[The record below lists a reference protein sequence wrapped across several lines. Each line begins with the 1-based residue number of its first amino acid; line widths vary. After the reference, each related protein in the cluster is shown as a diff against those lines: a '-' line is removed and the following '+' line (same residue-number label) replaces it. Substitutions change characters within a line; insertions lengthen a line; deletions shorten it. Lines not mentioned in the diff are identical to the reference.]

1 MPDSFPPSD
10 AMVTEAERGL
20 AWRSEYNRGGTAIG
34 IARARDIVNR
44 KDLPLPTWRRIKA
57 YFDRHE
63 VDKRAEG
70 FSPGEDGYPS
80 NGRIAWALWGGDAG
94 YTRAQSIV
102 ETANETKASAMEQQ
116 TETRDGEGMYPLSPR
131 QQSLYQNLEDVVEV
145 FGQFDKGQT
154 ESGAHY
160 SEADANPLASE
171 GFACSNCAFYEGPR
185 ACEIVAGDIDPLG
198 ICHFH
203 IIPEM
208 LTSGVMP
215 VDVGTVEPMP
225 EETVSEYEPV
235 RYAAYPVE
243 ARKIGGQD
251 VEFRTV
257 EVGTLEASDVNDE
270 GFARSFSGYAAI
282 FNSPS
287 EPLPF
292 IETIAPGAFKRSL
305 NSGKEIRAFVNHNSD
320 MPLATTK
327 NGSLE
332 LAEDERGLHVKMKL
346 PDTTA
351 GRDLSVL
358 LREGVVHS
366 MSFGFTVPASGDSWS
381 SDGTARTLKEVRLFE
396 VSVVSGFP
404 AYKATEGATVRTT
417 DETEEPTDT
426 PEPGR
431 SVESARRYLELARKR
446 K

>member
-1 MPDSFPPSD
+1 MPNAFPPND
-10 AMVTEAERGL
+10 GMVTEAARGL
-20 AWRSEYNRGGTAIG
+20 AWRTEYGRGGTAIG

-44 KDLPLPTWRRIKA
+44 KDLPVATWRRIKA

-94 YTRAQSIV
+94 YTRAKSIV
-102 ETANETKASAMEQQ
+102 ETANETKASAMEDQN
-116 TETRDGEGMYPLSPR
+116 ETRNGEGMYPLTPR
-131 QQSLYQNLEDVVEV
+131 QQKQYEDLEAVTEL
-145 FGQFDKGQT
+145 FGQFNTGIG
-154 ESGAHY
+154 EAGAHY
-160 SEADANPLASE
+160 VDAAANPFASE
-171 GFACSNCAFYEGPR
+171 GLVCSNCSFYEGPR
-185 ACEIVAGDIDPLG
+185 ACEIVAGDIDPSA
-198 ICHFH
+198 ICKFW
-203 IIPEM
+203 IIPES
-208 LTSGVMP
+208 LTSGVVP
-215 VDVGTVEPMP
+215 VDVETVEDMT
-225 EETVSEYEPV
+225 EETVTEPEPV

-243 ARKIGGQD
+243 ARRIAGRD

-257 EVGTLEASDVNDE
+257 EVGTLEASDEDAE
-270 GFARSFSGYAAI
+270 GFARSFTGYAAV

-305 NSGKEIRAFVNHNSD
+305 NSGKEIRAYVNHNSD

-327 NGSLE
+327 NNSLQ
-332 LAEDERGLHVKMKL
+332 LSEDERGLRVNMTL

-366 MSFGFTVPASGDSWS
+366 MSFGFTVPKSGDVWS
-381 SDGTARTLKEVRLFE
+381 ADGSARTLREIRLHE
-396 VSVVSGFP
+396 VSVVSGQP
-404 AYKATEGATVRTT
+404 AYAATTGATVRTA
-417 DETEEPTDT
+417 DNATDT

-431 SVESARRYLELARKR
+431 SVDIARRYLELARKR

>member
-1 MPDSFPPSD
+1 MPDAFPPTD
-10 AMVTEAERGL
+10 GMVTEAARGL
-20 AWRSEYNRGGTAIG
+20 AWRSEYGRGGTAIG

-44 KDLPLPTWRRIKA
+44 KDLPVATWRRIKA

-94 YTRAQSIV
+94 YSRAQSIV

-116 TETRDGEGMYPLSPR
+116 NETRDGEGMYPLTPR
-131 QQSLYQNLEDVVEV
+131 QQKQYEDLEAVTEL
-145 FGQFDKGQT
+145 FGQFNTGIG
-154 ESGAHY
+154 EAGAHY
-160 SEADANPLASE
+160 VDAAANPFASE
-171 GFACSNCAFYEGPR
+171 GLVCSNCSFYEGPR
-185 ACEIVAGDIDPLG
+185 ACEIVAGDIDPSA
-198 ICHFH
+198 ICKFW
-203 IIPEM
+203 IIPES
-208 LTSGVMP
+208 LTSGVTP
-215 VDVGTVEPMP
+215 VDVETVEDMT
-225 EETVSEYEPV
+225 EEPVTEPEPV

-243 ARKIGGQD
+243 ARRIAGRD

-257 EVGTLEASDVNDE
+257 EVGTLEAGDEDAE
-270 GFARSFSGYAAI
+270 GFARSFTGYAAV

-305 NSGKEIRAFVNHNSD
+305 NSGKEIRAYVNHNSD

-327 NGSLE
+327 NGSLQ
-332 LAEDERGLHVKMKL
+332 LAEDERGLRVNMTL

-366 MSFGFTVPASGDSWS
+366 MSFGFTVPKSGDVWS
-381 SDGTARTLKEVRLFE
+381 ADGSARTLREIRLHE
-396 VSVVSGFP
+396 VSVVSGQP
-404 AYKATEGATVRTT
+404 AYAATTGATVRTA
-417 DETEEPTDT
+417 DDATDT

-431 SVESARRYLELARKR
+431 SVDIARRYLELARKR